1 MLQFFVI
8 LAGLIP
14 VTVVGLVKVGGWN
27 GLTDKVKHSQLGSA
41 GLHAWQGTGIGSHNA
56 LGSNWI
62 GIVLGLGFVLSF
74 GYWTTNF
81 AEVQRALSAKGLSA
95 AQRTPLIGA
104 YPKLFIPAL
113 TVIPG
118 LVALVTIPKFGGASR
133 RSAVQ
138 QRDPAADG
146 TSCCPTAFWASR

>member
-1 MLQFFVI
+1 MLVYITIGGLSGAIYNEVLQFFVI

-14 VTVVGLVKVGGWN
+14 VTVVGLVKVGGWH
-27 GLTDKVKHSQLGSA
+27 GLHHQGQGVGARLAPGCTPGSA
-41 GLHAWQGTGIGSHNA
+41 RASAATTRSAPTSSASCWGS
-56 LGSNWI
+56 GSSS
-62 GIVLGLGFVLSF
+62 SF

-81 AEVQRALSAKGLSA
+81 AEVQRALSAKSLSA

-118 LVALVTIPKFGGASR
+118 LVALV
-133 RSAVQ
+133 V
-138 QRDPAADG
+138 DPAPG
-146 TSCCPTAFWASR
+146 GQVR